1 MISSIQIKNY
11 ALIEDAYIDLHQGL
25 NVITGE
31 TGAGKSLFLSAISL
45 ILGEKA
51 DLKLIKNKEKET
63 SVLIEI
69 NPKSLP
75 QLKKFLKEND
85 LDSDIFIL
93 KRKFSQDNSRCFIN
107 EQPVSL
113 NKVRELMANLVYI
126 CSQNENT
133 QISDSSE
140 QRKIVDSFDMNPF
153 LEELHKLWTERK
165 KIISQ
170 IDELNSNSKNV
181 EFNSDFVTF
190 QLNDIRALSL
200 SEKDLALSEKL
211 SEMEKET
218 QLFEVYKEMSE
229 SLIHNENSLPQQ
241 LKLLIHYCEKLNKY
255 GKKIDISPIEKMRSE
270 LSELLGKIDV
280 ESFDQSEVE
289 NLKNRVETL
298 KPILKKHGPTIK
310 DVLDKQKSLENQ
322 LKKIENFEAEI
333 LNLTSQVESL
343 TKKALSI
350 SIKIS
355 KHRLKVIP
363 EIEKKISS
371 QLQDLNMKGA
381 SFHINLTPNQELSAH
396 GTDKIE
402 FLIKPHAGQNPMP
415 LAKIASGGEISRIVL
430 ALNSVINTSGF
441 FLFDEIDSGI
451 GGNTGLSIGQKLK
464 SMSKKNQIICI
475 THLHQVAVYSD
486 RHFKIEKKQ
495 EKNKTTTQ
503 ILELN
508 EENQVKEISRM
519 LGDDLSSKTLD
530 HAKELLKNAQKK

>member
-402 FLIKPHAGQNPMP
+402 FLIKPHAGQNPVP